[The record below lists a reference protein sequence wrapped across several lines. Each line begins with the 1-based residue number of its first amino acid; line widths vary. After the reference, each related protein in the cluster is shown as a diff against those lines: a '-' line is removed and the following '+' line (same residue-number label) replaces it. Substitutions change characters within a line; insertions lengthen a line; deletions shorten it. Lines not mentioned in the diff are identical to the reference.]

1 MSTLWVRHLASSAAE
16 ARHTVRNAF
25 SQAGLDDETASDAA
39 LIASELVTNA
49 VRHAQPLPSG
59 HLAVEWT
66 FGPDGYRIAVTDG
79 GGGSTIAPRQAGHDD
94 PSGRGLQIVA
104 SLSDDWGVIANP
116 TGTTVWARGRD
127 HAHLQQ
133 A

>member
-1 MSTLWVRHLASSAAE
+1 MSTLWVRHLASSAAD
-16 ARHTVRNAF
+16 ARRTVRNAF
-25 SQAGLDDETASDAA
+25 SQAGLDDETAFDAA
-39 LIASELVTNA
+39 LIASELVANA
-49 VRHAQPLPSG
+49 VRHARPLPSG

-66 FGPDGYRIAVTDG
+66 FNPDGYRIAVTDG
-79 GGGSTIAPRQAGHDD
+79 GGGDRIEPRQAGQHD

-104 SLSDDWGVIANP
+104 SLSEDWGVDVDP
-116 TGTTVWARGRD
+116 SGTTVWAQGRA